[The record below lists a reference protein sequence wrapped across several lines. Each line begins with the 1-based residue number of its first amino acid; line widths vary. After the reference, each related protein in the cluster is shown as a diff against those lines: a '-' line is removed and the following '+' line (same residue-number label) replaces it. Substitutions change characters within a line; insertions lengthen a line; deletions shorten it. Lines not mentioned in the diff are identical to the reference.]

1 MAQTKKFIWIAGIC
15 ALENEKICLETAKKL
30 KGIADKYN
38 VDFYYKGS
46 FDKANR
52 ATMFAPRGPG
62 LEEGKKILLSIKD
75 GIGCKTTTDVHES
88 YQPSLIADAVDLIQI
103 PAFLCRQ
110 TDLLISAAKT
120 GLPVSVKKA
129 PFMSPEEIKN
139 TVVKLEESGCKKI
152 ILIERG
158 QIFGYGRIVVD
169 MTNINKMKKY
179 GYPVLVDVTHTAK
192 TPGVVAP
199 GQTGS
204 GGNAELIP
212 YIAKASVA
220 AGADGVFMEVHPTPE
235 CALCDGPNSVR
246 LDEVEPLLKE
256 LLSIWEIVKNDD

>member
-1 MAQTKKFIWIAGIC
+1 MAQNKFIWIAGIC
-15 ALENEKICLETAKKL
+15 TLENEEICLETAKTL
-30 KGIADKYN
+30 KAIADKYN

-62 LEEGKKILLSIKD
+62 LEEGKRILRSIHTNV
-75 GIGCKTTTDVHES
+75 GCKTTTDVHES
-88 YQPSLIADAVDLIQI
+88 YQPALLEEAADLIQI
-103 PAFLCRQ
+103 PAFLSRQ
-110 TDLLISAAKT
+110 TDLLVAAAKT
-120 GLPVSVKKA
+120 GYPVSVKKG
-129 PFMSPEEIKN
+129 PFMSADEIGN

-158 QIFGYGRIVVD
+158 QIFGYGRLIVD
-169 MTNINKMKKY
+169 MTNVSQMKKY

-192 TPGVVAP
+192 TPGVVIP
-199 GQTGS
+199 GQSGS
-204 GGNAELIP
+204 GGNAGLIP

-246 LDEVEPLLKE
+246 LSEVEPLLQK
-256 LLSIWEIVKNDD
+256 LLAIWEIVKNDD